1 LSAGAV
7 LGLAGLGFSW
17 VESRMIYYPTR
28 PLEALPSGRGWAYED
43 VELRTSD
50 GVRIHGWFVPAPE
63 RAGPT
68 LLLLHGNAG
77 NISHRFEK
85 LAILRDIGVDVL
97 IIDYRGY
104 GKSEGKPSERGLYR
118 DAEAAYDYLTRQR
131 GLDPDRVW
139 LYGESLGSAVAVEL
153 AARRKVGGVILEAA
167 FTSIGD
173 VGQAMWPFLPMRW
186 VLGQRFH
193 SLGRIAK
200 IQAPI
205 LLLHSRDD
213 EYFPLSHAER
223 LARAAGGR
231 ARLVT
236 LQGGHNDAFLV
247 SEPTYRSALREVM
260 AAGAADT
267 ATAQPSRRGARH
279 TSVR

>member
-173 VGQAMWPFLPMRW
+173 VGQAMCPFLPMRW

-247 SEPTYRSALREVM
+247 SEPTFRSALRDVR

-267 ATAQPSRRGARH
+267 ATAQPSRR
-279 TSVR
+279 